1 MWCRCQKANGGSGHG
16 PGIRGDD
23 VDGGDSVV
31 GGVDVDGGDDDV
43 AIVTVLGTAVGRSD
57 GSGSCGASGSDA
69 RIMVRVAIVPLF
81 LV

>member
-1 MWCRCQKANGGSGHG
+1 MWCRCQNASGGSGHG
-16 PGIRGDD
+16 PGIRGD
-23 VDGGDSVV
+23 
-31 GGVDVDGGDDDV
+31 DVDGGDDDV

-69 RIMVRVAIVPLF
+69 RVMVRVAIVPLF